1 MPDKTLTTYTP
12 WPDRPEF
19 QAMPTTLRERANWPR
34 FEKDSLLFAIG
45 DCPKQIYFIV
55 QGEVRLRRHSV
66 EGTEMVMQRARNSFL
81 AEASLES
88 PIYHCD
94 AIASEKVLALAFPV
108 NDFRIALA
116 DCPNFRAKWTSHLL
130 REVRRARAQVER
142 QGLRNAGDRILHY
155 LETECPSGRLHLSQT
170 KKAWAAELGLTHE
183 ALYRA
188 LSNLSRQGILRV
200 KGSIVENCSKH
211 EVQVSA

>member
-1 MPDKTLTTYTP
+1 MLKKALTTDTP

-19 QAMPTTLRERANWPR
+19 QAMPTSLRERAEWKRCDKNM
-34 FEKDSLLFAIG
+34 LLFAIG
-45 DCPKQIYFIV
+45 DCPKHIYFIV
-55 QGEVRLRRHSV
+55 RGEARLRRHSL
-66 EGTEMVMQRARNSFL
+66 EGTEMVMQRARNTFL

-94 AIASEKVLALAFPV
+94 AIATEAILALAFPV
-108 NDFRIALA
+108 SDFRLALA
-116 DCPNFRAKWTSHLL
+116 DCPNFRAKWISHLL

-155 LETECPSGRLHLSQT
+155 IETECPSGQLLLSQT
-170 KKAWAAELGLTHE
+170 KKAWASELGLTHE

-188 LSNLSRQGILRV
+188 LGNLSRQGILRIEGPLIALLADN
-200 KGSIVENCSKH
+200 K
-211 EVQVSA
+211 

>member
-1 MPDKTLTTYTP
+1 MTRKSRQTDSA

-19 QAMPTTLRERANWPR
+19 QAMPGSLRECAEWRKCDR
-34 FEKDSLLFAIG
+34 DDLLFSIG
-45 DCPKQIYFIV
+45 ERPKYIYFIV
-55 QGEVRLRRHSV
+55 QGEARLRRYSP
-66 EGTEMVMQRARNSFL
+66 EGMEMVMQRARNSFL

-88 PIYHCD
+88 AAYHCD
-94 AIASEKVLALAFPV
+94 GVATESLIALAFPV
-108 NDFRIALA
+108 SDFRGALA
-116 DCPNFRAKWTSHLL
+116 ECPNFRAKWISHLM

-155 LETECPSGRLHLSQT
+155 IETECPAGKLILSQP

-188 LSNLSRQGILRV
+188 LGNLSRQGVLRV
-200 KGSIVENCSKH
+200 DGPLIEKLNGS
-211 EVQVSA
+211 

>member
-1 MPDKTLTTYTP
+1 MLDKALKTETP

-19 QAMPTTLRERANWPR
+19 HAMPKSLRERAAWR
-34 FEKDSLLFAIG
+34 RCDKDVLLFSIG
-45 DCPKQIYFIV
+45 DFPKYIYFIV
-55 QGEVRLRRHSV
+55 HGEARLRRHSL

-88 PIYHCD
+88 ATYHCD
-94 AIASEKVLALAFPV
+94 GITSEAVLALAFPV
-108 NDFRIALA
+108 SDFRLALA
-116 DCPNFRAKWTSHLL
+116 ECPNFRTKWMSHLL

-155 LETECPSGRLHLSQT
+155 IETECPSGQLQLSQT

-188 LSNLSRQGILRV
+188 LSHLSRQGILRV
-200 KGSIVENCSKH
+200 DGSIIAKRLKS
-211 EVQVSA
+211 